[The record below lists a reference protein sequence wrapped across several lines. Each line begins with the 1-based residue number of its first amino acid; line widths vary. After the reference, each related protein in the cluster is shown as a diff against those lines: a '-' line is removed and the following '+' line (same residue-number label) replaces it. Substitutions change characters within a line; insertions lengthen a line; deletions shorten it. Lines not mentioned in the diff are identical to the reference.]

1 MFIDMH
7 VHPAFYEPINQDS
20 ELEELRHN
28 TLDIHK
34 NGTAPLEHIFN
45 QMKCA
50 GLDYLCLLPEDYRTQ
65 QGGKVLVSNEEI
77 SQLVNMAPDK
87 FIGFAGVDP
96 FAEDAAEELEKAF
109 AELKLSGLKL
119 HPGKGHFYPTDE
131 RMMPLYD
138 ICEKYEK
145 PIIFHSGMSWEPDTL
160 TKYCRPEMFEEL
172 AAARPKLK
180 ICLAHFGWPWCRET
194 AMLMLKYTNVY
205 TDTGALYFDNAKEF
219 YTQMLTR
226 DVPMTWIDRSLRH
239 QVMFGSNNPR
249 SEQIRMAH
257 AIKELGFRESTL
269 DLICGE
275 NAIEFLG
282 GIPNRKA

>member
-1 MFIDMH
+1 MFIQLFM
-7 VHPAFYEPINQDS
+7 NQS

-109 AELKLSGLKL
+109 AELNWQQQ
-119 HPGKGHFYPTDE
+119 DQ
-131 RMMPLYD
+131 
-138 ICEKYEK
+138 
-145 PIIFHSGMSWEPDTL
+145 
-160 TKYCRPEMFEEL
+160 
-172 AAARPKLK
+172 
-180 ICLAHFGWPWCRET
+180 
-194 AMLMLKYTNVY
+194 N
-205 TDTGALYFDNAKEF
+205 
-219 YTQMLTR
+219 
-226 DVPMTWIDRSLRH
+226 
-239 QVMFGSNNPR
+239 
-249 SEQIRMAH
+249 
-257 AIKELGFRESTL
+257 
-269 DLICGE
+269 
-275 NAIEFLG
+275 
-282 GIPNRKA
+282 

>member
-205 TDTGALYFDNAKEF
+205 TDTGALYFD
-219 YTQMLTR
+219 L
-226 DVPMTWIDRSLRH
+226 SLIH
-239 QVMFGSNNPR
+239 
-249 SEQIRMAH
+249 I
-257 AIKELGFRESTL
+257 
-269 DLICGE
+269 
-275 NAIEFLG
+275 
-282 GIPNRKA
+282 